1 VGHPADINML
11 TSALKILGMAVPV
24 AAGIIAIIAY
34 FFPPTQ
40 NAGNASLDAI
50 KPVASGPGVSIGP
63 GAQITQSSQG
73 SGSNKPNIV
82 SGGNVNVNIG
92 R

>member
-1 VGHPADINML
+1 MF
-11 TSALKILGMAVPV
+11 TRALKMLGVVVSV

-34 FFPPTQ
+34 FFPPTHK
-40 NAGNASLDAI
+40 ADGASLDAT
-50 KPVASGPGVSIGP
+50 KPVVSGPRVNIGP

-73 SGSNKPNIV
+73 SGNNNPNVI
-82 SGGNVNVNIG
+82 SGGNVNINVG